1 MKKKLKPLYVLALLF
16 SLLGCSPSPEEIAFR
31 ASLIDKAL
39 NDQNGRAGKLFLED
53 NKLLEGVVTT
63 ASGLQYRVLNS
74 AVESKPDTAAP
85 KSARMTDKVIV
96 KYEGRL
102 ITGEVF
108 DSSYERN
115 EPSEFPVNA
124 VIRGWREVLLKM
136 REGDHW
142 RVFIPS
148 HLAYGA
154 KSPNA
159 LIAANSALIFDIELI
174 TIKGK

>member
-1 MKKKLKPLYVLALLF
+1 MKKKLKPLYVFALLF
-16 SLLGCSPSPEEIAFR
+16 SLSACSPSPEEIAFR
-31 ASLIDKAL
+31 AALIDKAL
-39 NDQNGRAGKLFLED
+39 NDQNSRAGKLFLEN

-74 AVESKPDTAAP
+74 TVESKRSAAAL
-85 KSARMTDKVIV
+85 KNASMTDRVKVN
-96 KYEGRL
+96 YEGRL
-102 ITGEVF
+102 VTGEIF

-115 EPSEFPVNA
+115 EPSEFPINA
-124 VIRGWREVLLKM
+124 VIKGWREVLLKM
-136 REGDHW
+136 REGDQW

-159 LIAANSALIFDIELI
+159 LIAANSTLIFDIELI